1 MRCSRPRA
9 VALSSRIYNPV
20 VLKCRDDRWRL
31 QDEEPSLEFQQE
43 RKTKLNS
50 AQIVVWGFNIFLSF
64 SFRAINCLLQTLNS
78 LTKLE
83 QRNKVECN
91 DQEIPFVFFSLS
103 SFCWM
108 CAELYEVIHLYP
120 SRNIGFAILD
130 QPIGP
135 SMLYSHSLWHQM
147 IHEAPEESKLP
158 PPPHTHTQGW
168 ESIVQ
173 CNIWGREVLA
183 AWDGTI

>member
-1 MRCSRPRA
+1 M
-9 VALSSRIYNPV
+9 
-20 VLKCRDDRWRL
+20 
-31 QDEEPSLEFQQE
+31 
-43 RKTKLNS
+43 
-50 AQIVVWGFNIFLSF
+50 VWGFNIFLSF

-130 QPIGP
+130 QSIGP

-158 PPPHTHTQGW
+158 LPPPTTHKA
-168 ESIVQ
+168 ESQ
-173 CNIWGREVLA
+173 LCNIWGESLSCSSWDYMNGIWILRCLHRADA
-183 AWDGTI
+183 ASVEDQFRQFLSFEIVSHVFLLTFNYKNYYLSHNNKLK

>member
-1 MRCSRPRA
+1 M
-9 VALSSRIYNPV
+9 
-20 VLKCRDDRWRL
+20 
-31 QDEEPSLEFQQE
+31 
-43 RKTKLNS
+43 
-50 AQIVVWGFNIFLSF
+50 VWGFNIFLSF

-78 LTKLE
+78 LTKLG

-108 CAELYEVIHLYP
+108 CAELYEVIHLYA

-135 SMLYSHSLWHQM
+135 SMLYSHSLWHRM

-158 PPPHTHTQGW
+158 HLPSPPHTRQRVNCAIYG
-168 ESIVQ
+168 V
-173 CNIWGREVLA
+173 EVLA
-183 AWDGTI
+183 AQAGTIWMEYGFKDVYTGQTLHQLRTNLGSSYF